1 MDFNFTSNG
10 IDLIATDAGWDKNGE
25 RVWAIVNS
33 DDEFVADVTVRPFDN
48 ISNVI
53 EKWVEMEACYA

>member
-1 MDFNFTSNG
+1 MDFNFTSG
-10 IDLIATDAGWDKNGE
+10 SIDLIATDAGWDKNGE
-25 RVWAIVNS
+25 RVWEIMTSA
-33 DDEFVADVTVRPFDN
+33 DEFVADVTVRPFDN